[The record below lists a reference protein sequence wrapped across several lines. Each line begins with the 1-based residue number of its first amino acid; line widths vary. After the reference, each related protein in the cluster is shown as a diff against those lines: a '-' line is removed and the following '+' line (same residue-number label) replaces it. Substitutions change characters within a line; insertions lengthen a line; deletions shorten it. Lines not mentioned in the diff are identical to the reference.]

1 MALKQHE
8 TVVFPLA
15 VIASI
20 QAVLFKGVWPE
31 HEC

>member
-15 VIASI
+15 VIVSI
-20 QAVLFKGVWPE
+20 QVVFLEGVLPE
-31 HEC
+31 HES